1 MDDACPGEIR
11 KVGSFVEESVYCVVN
26 SFLNSFETKIPS
38 LNATKQQWLLKP
50 LLIDCCRPA
59 DKAMFRPTQS
69 SLLDQKM
76 AGGRRTTRDGLVS
89 PPDTESISS
98 NLGSYATP
106 QRRPSQPENLLPTI
120 PATPDMHESAGAR
133 FRRFAGIPS
142 SQSGSRE
149 FRGASRP
156 QTRWLVVLLPP
167 DNLIKELSVGHRS
180 PGKLSSGLLVP
191 LFPTL
196 FAQLT
201 AIAKEFSL
209 PSTTGLCLYL
219 HLPDA
224 PETPRITD
232 DVWPL
237 LWARHLHTDDASL
250 PLGLPVA
257 GRVQFDIDIPS
268 ARWYPMWFT
277 HVSRKELVPD
287 LARTIPA
294 SPRSPRS
301 PRGVTSTP
309 TDAARVQKVPRPL
322 ALVPRQESAPQVQI
336 DSGPSPVPSP
346 SKVEAVPVA
355 NKETVEKVRRW
366 SALVTPEPAA
376 LQQNPPT
383 EEPASLPN
391 EDSNVLPTGSIVV
404 EEAETVLEP
413 LNLEDFQWSI
423 TSAGPPS
430 PVSSCA
436 TTASSRVPS
445 IHLLER
451 VEGSVILT
459 PTTATSWGPRYDSD
473 AEIEL
478 EPGVEWNVRSPDLG
492 ERAEGSVLLT
502 PSTATSWGP
511 PLSYPPTPA
520 QWAAMHELVRSPD
533 LGERAEGSVLLTP
546 STATTWGA
554 PSSYPPTPSEWRALT
569 EHIVRTP
576 DLARR
581 AEGSVLLT
589 PSTATTWGPP
599 STYPETPEIARPR
612 EWVPSPGLGDRELLT
627 PGQVGR
633 LSTMNW
639 GTTVETEEEAYARM
653 GLSWPDGTV
662 LSGIQEEADEESE
675 GEREDEHDNGSE
687 DEDENENGDG
697 YEQTESLEDVQ
708 IASVQRA
715 VRSVRDSVL
724 VQITQEVH
732 YDDTP
737 SVAGSND
744 DVESLYDGHTFGQE
758 DEPERAF
765 EFELEL
771 ESPQLAIVAE
781 EHHDAIMVESSQ
793 VQEVHASHGLIVE
806 DYDFRA
812 DTTHDQV
819 EINFNEGLEFVSEG
833 VSVSLD
839 GPASGVSM
847 VGDVFEYAF
856 PDSRAEPAFPI
867 SVSTS
872 EFPLSPA
879 IDLDSPMLPP
889 FTSETREEAITITT
903 TTVEANAITTV
914 STTQAPVPTQS
925 YGAYPYLVIYPTVYP
940 YLDLYPSAPAAK
952 LSRPALGLSTQPQHT
967 ASPSVANSP
976 VDSARSPA
984 SSRKSSLSIHVP
996 TSRSRSRSIVAVNPA
1011 DKRSVDWSRSL
1022 PPVPPVPRVVR
1033 DSSIGSISGLTKK
1046 SSVGSLGSVREV
1058 LAEEAV
1064 VFEEDGDVKDELSV
1078 PSQNS
1083 RPQPLSTAYP
1093 YRYPENLE
1101 QLYPPKDATLYPTS
1115 LGCIYPALKKK
1126 ARATSSITAHSVGTK
1141 ASTLNNSPATYST
1154 QPYPIFDLYPAVYPH
1169 NLRNI
1174 YPALPQASL
1183 VPKVQAS
1190 TVKASTVPPI
1200 TLVTPRIVSSVQS
1213 APAHQAEDVTM
1224 SRGYPFI
1231 EIYPAVY
1238 PYNLTGLYP
1247 PILKE
1252 VTALESIPI
1261 QVEQAQTLAAPC
1273 AIGFAS
1279 SAPTSSRDGYPLNL
1293 ENIYPAIPGRFEP
1306 SLSTP
1311 STTLPLAAPTP
1322 EIEARAT
1329 ESLWL
1334 ARTYP
1339 NLELYRP
1346 VYPYNLIIYPPIGII
1361 HEPEATRVVQNEVAG
1376 DSPVSDENLDIG
1388 NDDNKVLPKKTR
1400 KTHAQLCT
1408 EVWRKTHAQ
1417 LVAEVTALRPRKS
1430 HAELEAEVF
1439 PGGLPEAKFV
1449 PQAEPSTPTLSV
1461 TEIHSEE
1468 SKPVAKPVLE
1478 QLVPVSAPAPGPK
1491 SAPAPAPAVAALRR
1505 QRSGT
1510 IMRSSPTESLPSPS
1524 PSQDAGVDLGRSR
1537 SMVEVRTKMLERAPA
1552 RSQTGGPQES
1562 PARTLVR
1569 QKSASFE
1576 RAKSLFHTPEETKPE
1591 GSQTPSVR
1599 SVPMRRVTK
1608 LDMSKFGFA

>member
-1 MDDACPGEIR
+1 
-11 KVGSFVEESVYCVVN
+11 
-26 SFLNSFETKIPS
+26 
-38 LNATKQQWLLKP
+38 
-50 LLIDCCRPA
+50 
-59 DKAMFRPTQS
+59 MFRPTQS

-511 PLSYPPTPA
+511 LSYPPTPA

-889 FTSETREEAITITT
+889 FTSETREETITITT
-903 TTVEANAITTV
+903 TTIEVNAITTV
-914 STTQAPVPTQS
+914 STPRLLFRPKATAHIRTSSYIPPCTLTSIYILVPLRPS
-925 YGAYPYLVIYPTVYP
+925 SHARRWVYP
-940 YLDLYPSAPAAK
+940 PNPNIQLHLRSPIAQ
-952 LSRPALGLSTQPQHT
+952 LTLPALPLRVANQASASMCPQAARVRVPSSLSTQP
-967 ASPSVANSP
+967 
-976 VDSARSPA
+976 
-984 SSRKSSLSIHVP
+984 
-996 TSRSRSRSIVAVNPA
+996 TSGPWTGRGRYLPYRRSRA
-1011 DKRSVDWSRSL
+1011 
-1022 PPVPPVPRVVR
+1022 
-1033 DSSIGSISGLTKK
+1033 
-1046 SSVGSLGSVREV
+1046 VGSLGSVREV

-1252 VTALESIPI
+1252 VTALESIPV
-1261 QVEQAQTLAAPC
+1261 QVEQAQTLAAPR

-1293 ENIYPAIPGRFEP
+1293 ENIYPAIPGRSEP

-1478 QLVPVSAPAPGPK
+1478 QLVPVSAPAPVPK

>member
-1 MDDACPGEIR
+1 
-11 KVGSFVEESVYCVVN
+11 
-26 SFLNSFETKIPS
+26 
-38 LNATKQQWLLKP
+38 
-50 LLIDCCRPA
+50 
-59 DKAMFRPTQS
+59 MFRPTQS
-69 SLLDQKM
+69 SLLDQRM
-76 AGGRRTTRDGLVS
+76 NVGRRTTRDGLVS

-120 PATPDMHESAGAR
+120 PATPDMQESAGAR
-133 FRRFAGIPS
+133 FRRFAGIPT
-142 SQSGSRE
+142 SQSGPRE

-201 AIAKEFSL
+201 AIAKEFNL

-224 PETPRITD
+224 PEAPRITD

-237 LWARHLHTDDASL
+237 LWSRHLHTDDASL

-268 ARWYPMWFT
+268 ARWYPMWFA

-309 TDAARVQKVPRPL
+309 TDAARMQKVPRPL
-322 ALVPRQESAPQVQI
+322 ALVPRQESALQVQI
-336 DSGPSPVPSP
+336 DSGPSPIPSP
-346 SKVEAVPVA
+346 SKAEADPVV
-355 NKETVEKVRRW
+355 NNETVEKVRRW

-383 EEPASLPN
+383 DGSAVLPTN
-391 EDSNVLPTGSIVV
+391 DSDALPTGSTVV
-404 EEAETVLEP
+404 EEAEIELEP
-413 LNLEDFQWSI
+413 LNLEDFQWSV

-445 IHLLER
+445 IHILER
-451 VEGSVILT
+451 AQGSVILT

-473 AEIEL
+473 IGIEL
-478 EPGVEWNVRSPDLG
+478 EPETEWHTHSPDLG

-502 PSTATSWGP
+502 PSTATSWGA

-569 EHIVRTP
+569 DHIARTP

-599 STYPETPEIARPR
+599 SAYPETPEIARPR
-612 EWVPSPGLGDRELLT
+612 EWVPSPGLGDREELT
-627 PGQVGR
+627 SGRFGR

-639 GTTVETEEEAYARM
+639 GTEVETEEEAYARM
-653 GLSWPDGTV
+653 GLSWPDGSV
-662 LSGIQEEADEESE
+662 LSGIREEVEEVE
-675 GEREDEHDNGSE
+675 EELEEDEHGDES
-687 DEDENENGDG
+687 EDENEDENEDG
-697 YEQTESLEDVQ
+697 YEPIESLEDVQ

-724 VQITQEVH
+724 IQVTQEVH
-732 YDDTP
+732 YDDAP

-744 DVESLYDGHTFGQE
+744 DVESLYDGHTFGQG

-771 ESPQLAIVAE
+771 ESPQLVEIAE
-781 EHHDAIMVESSQ
+781 EHHDVIVVESRQ
-793 VQEVHASHGLIVE
+793 VQEIHASHGLIVE
-806 DYDFRA
+806 DHDFDA
-812 DTTHDQV
+812 ETTRNGV
-819 EINFNEGLEFVSEG
+819 EIDFNEGLELAPEDT
-833 VSVSLD
+833 SVVLD
-839 GPASGVSM
+839 DPASAASLE
-847 VGDVFEYAF
+847 GDVFEYAF
-856 PDSRAEPAFPI
+856 TDSRAEPAFPV

-879 IDLDSPMLPP
+879 IDFDSPMIPS
-889 FTSETREEAITITT
+889 FTSETPHKISTITAT
-903 TTVEANAITTV
+903 TIEVNPITTV
-914 STTQAPVPTQS
+914 STAQSLVSAQS
-925 YGAYPYLVIYPTVYP
+925 YGAYPYLVIYPAVYP
-940 YLDLYPSAPAAK
+940 HLDLYPSAPAIR
-952 LSRPALGLSTQPQHT
+952 LSRPMLGLSTEPQHT
-967 ASPSVANSP
+967 PSVVDSP

-984 SSRKSSLSIHVP
+984 SSRKSSLSIQVP
-996 TSRSRSRSIVAVNPA
+996 TNRSRSRSIVAVNPA

-1033 DSSIGSISGLTKK
+1033 DSSVSSIGSLSKK
-1046 SSVGSLGSVREV
+1046 NSVGSLGSVREV
-1058 LAEEAV
+1058 YTEEAAV
-1064 VFEEDGDVKDELSV
+1064 PKERGDTEGELL
-1078 PSQNS
+1078 PSHNP

-1101 QLYPPKDATLYPTS
+1101 QLYPSKDTVLYPAS
-1115 LGCIYPALKKK
+1115 LERIYPAFQKKV
-1126 ARATSSITAHSVGTK
+1126 RATSSVPACSVSTK
-1141 ASTLNNSPATYST
+1141 PSAPNNSPATYST
-1154 QPYPIFDLYPAVYPH
+1154 QPYPNFDLYPAVYPH
-1169 NLRNI
+1169 NLEKI
-1174 YPALPQASL
+1174 YPALPQASFVPIVQVSTVL
-1183 VPKVQAS
+1183 PAPSISPRILAPTQSVPARRVENVTKSIGYPVIDLYPTVYPHNLADLYPSVLKEVVVPKVPKSTPAQAAQVRILTAPRATS
-1190 TVKASTVPPI
+1190 VASVVTV
-1200 TLVTPRIVSSVQS
+1200 
-1213 APAHQAEDVTM
+1213 
-1224 SRGYPFI
+1224 
-1231 EIYPAVY
+1231 
-1238 PYNLTGLYP
+1238 
-1247 PILKE
+1247 
-1252 VTALESIPI
+1252 
-1261 QVEQAQTLAAPC
+1261 
-1273 AIGFAS
+1273 
-1279 SAPTSSRDGYPLNL
+1279 SSRDGYPLNL
-1293 ENIYPAIPGRFEP
+1293 NNIYPTISGRPRF
-1306 SLSTP
+1306 SSSTP
-1311 STTLPLAAPTP
+1311 STVLPLAPSAPEVETRVK
-1322 EIEARAT
+1322 ESAR
-1329 ESLWL
+1329 LV
-1334 ARTYP
+1334 RTYP
-1339 NLELYRP
+1339 NLELYQP
-1346 VYPYNLIIYPPIGII
+1346 VYPYNLVIYPSVGVTN
-1361 HEPEATRVVQNEVAG
+1361 EPKAVRVVQNEVAG
-1376 DSPVSDENLDIG
+1376 NSPVSDENLG
-1388 NDDNKVLPKKTR
+1388 NDHNKALPKRTR
-1400 KTHAQLCT
+1400 KTHTQLCT

-1417 LVAEVTALRPRKS
+1417 LVAEVAVLRPHKS
-1430 HAELEAEVF
+1430 HAEFETEVF
-1439 PGGLPEAKFV
+1439 PDGLPEAKV
-1449 PQAEPSTPTLSV
+1449 ITQAEPVAPTLSV
-1461 TEIHSEE
+1461 TEAQNEE
-1468 SKPVAKPVLE
+1468 ARPAIRPALE
-1478 QLVPVSAPAPGPK
+1478 QLAPVPGPVPGPK
-1491 SAPAPAPAVAALRR
+1491 SAPVPAVAALRR

-1510 IMRSSPTESLPSPS
+1510 IMRSSSTESLVSPLL
-1524 PSQDAGVDLGRSR
+1524 PHDAGADLGRSR
-1537 SMVEVRTKMLERAPA
+1537 SMVEARTQMFERTPT
-1552 RSQTGGPQES
+1552 RSQTAGAQGS

-1576 RAKSLFHTPEETKPE
+1576 QAKSLFHTTEETKPK
-1591 GSQTPSVR
+1591 GSQTSPVR
-1599 SVPMRRVTK
+1599 SVPMRRISK